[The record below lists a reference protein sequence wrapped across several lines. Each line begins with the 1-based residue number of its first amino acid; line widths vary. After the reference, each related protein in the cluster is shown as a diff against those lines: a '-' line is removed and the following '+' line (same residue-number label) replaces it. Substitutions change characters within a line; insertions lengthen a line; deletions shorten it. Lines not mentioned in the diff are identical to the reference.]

1 MLFFPKAKKVT
12 SFLLCAAL
20 LLGVLA
26 VIPMNAHAMEGAGT
40 EESPYI
46 VNTPEDL
53 NNIRNNLSAHYILG
67 NTIDASSLGNFRPIG
82 TLARP
87 FTGSFTCETDENGM
101 PLYAIKNLK
110 VYNDAG
116 EKYGHTIGSS
126 ASYSD
131 YSEKNS
137 RWEAALFGASD
148 GATFEGIYILDADIT
163 NTVVGQHQQNADST
177 WNPGMDEMNAAILV
191 GQADNTY
198 ISGCGVT
205 GIINAKSNHI
215 GGIVGSANNSTI
227 DGCFSVITVKAS
239 GLWCHG
245 ALAGDC
251 EGSMISRCYAKGD
264 ITTPASCAGLFIGS
278 FGGGTMVSD
287 CYAEGNIS
295 TGTDFIGRCQETISS
310 VTGCYSSGTV
320 TTPKGDSFLCAI
332 EDCYSVN
339 FSQFGFT
346 KASAD
351 QIAQTFGTRQNWK
364 LEEGK
369 AVIDGLNVVTDASVF
384 VIGEGTKPSGGQST
398 TQPSGTTPA
407 TDVASLVALIEALP
421 EPEAVTLENKAD
433 IMKAKAQ
440 FDKLTDAQFDEM
452 PNTASVKLN
461 NAVGAVS
468 LLMVSELA
476 NSIKAL
482 PEADQLD
489 ASYKETVES
498 LVADLN
504 FLSEEYQSVVAQK
517 LRDKLAAAQEAIS
530 KLEDAPAGSELV
542 DRPLTTT
549 ELVVCIVL
557 VVLIAAVL
565 VLNVV
570 MCIYIIKNTK
580 KAKRIPVEGVG
591 DKQ

>member
-1 MLFFPKAKKVT
+1 MIFFPKAKKVT

-20 LLGVLA
+20 LLGILA
-26 VIPMNAHAMEGAGT
+26 VLPMNAHAMEGAGT

-116 EKYGHTIGSS
+116 EKYGHTYGSS

-163 NTVVGQHQQNADST
+163 NTVVGQHQQNSDAT

-205 GIINAKSNHI
+205 GTINSKTNHI
-215 GGIVGSANNSTI
+215 GGIAGITNNSTI
-227 DGCFSVITVKAS
+227 DGCFSVVTVKAS

-245 ALAGDC
+245 ALI
-251 EGSMISRCYAKGD
+251 GSCKGTTISRCYVKGD
-264 ITTPASCAGLFIGS
+264 ITTPATCIGLFIGS
-278 FGGGTMVSD
+278 FGGGSMVSD

-295 TGTDFIGRCQETISS
+295 GGSDFIGRCEETISS

-320 TTPKGDSFLCAI
+320 TTPAGNNPGSFLYAV

-351 QIAQTFGTRQNWK
+351 QIAQTFGTRKNWK

-384 VIGEGTKPSGGQST
+384 VIGEGTKPSGGQSPT
-398 TQPSGTTPA
+398 EPSGSTPA
-407 TDVASLVALIEALP
+407 TDVASLAALIESLP

-440 FDKLTDAQFDEM
+440 FDNLTDAQFDEL

-461 NAVGAVS
+461 NTVGALS
-468 LLMVSELA
+468 LLMISEIA
-476 NSIKAL
+476 NSIRAL

-517 LRDKLAAAQEAIS
+517 LRDKLAAAQEAIAN
-530 KLEDAPAGSELV
+530 LEDAPAGSELV
-542 DRPLTTT
+542 DRPLTAT
-549 ELVVCIVL
+549 ELTVCIVL
-557 VVLIAAVL
+557 VVLIAVVL
-565 VLNVV
+565 ILNVV

-580 KAKRIPVEGVG
+580 KSKQISVE
-591 DKQ
+591 KA